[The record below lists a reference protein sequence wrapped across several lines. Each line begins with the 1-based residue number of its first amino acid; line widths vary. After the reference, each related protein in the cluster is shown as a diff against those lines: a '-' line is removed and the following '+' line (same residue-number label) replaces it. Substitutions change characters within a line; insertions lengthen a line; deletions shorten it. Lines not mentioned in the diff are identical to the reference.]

1 MADDIQTLEEELNDL
16 FTEVDRVL
24 KSLQSLSGRDRDT
37 VCLSFFPHI
46 FLSTHNTPPHS
57 PPKIVLSLPD
67 SNLTTA
73 GPASTASS
81 EVCREQ
87 KQKHKKHTGE

>member
-37 VCLSFFPHI
+37 VCLSFPT
-46 FLSTHNTPPHS
+46 FLSRPTTLLLIH
-57 PPKIVLSLPD
+57 LPI
-67 SNLTTA
+67 SFFLFITA
-73 GPASTASS
+73 T
-81 EVCREQ
+81 
-87 KQKHKKHTGE
+87 